1 MSGRWPVAS
10 AAYFAIFVAT
20 MNFSLLRLEMKLKSK
35 ASKICHHWVLRII

>member
-10 AAYFAIFVAT
+10 AAYFVIFVAT

-35 ASKICHHWVLRII
+35 ASKICLSLGA